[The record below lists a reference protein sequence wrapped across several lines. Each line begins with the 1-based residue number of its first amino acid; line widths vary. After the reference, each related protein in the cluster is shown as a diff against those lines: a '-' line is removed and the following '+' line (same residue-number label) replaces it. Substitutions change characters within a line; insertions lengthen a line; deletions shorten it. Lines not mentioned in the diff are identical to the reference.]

1 MLLFKNS
8 FLAKADK
15 KKKKKKKRIEIHEG
29 FREDSESM
37 SYQENGTLC
46 DQGPFKELELWYDK
60 ATFFILTTPK
70 DLRFI
75 EMPRHGEHQKQKKLN

>member
-15 KKKKKKKRIEIHEG
+15 KKKKKKRIGIHEG

-37 SYQENGTLC
+37 SHQENGTLC

-60 ATFFILTTPK
+60 ATFLILTTPK

-75 EMPRHGEHQKQKKLN
+75 EMPRHGEHQRQKKLN